1 MNCIFMR
8 VFIAF
13 GTLFY
18 STFRTQF
25 SRKPT
30 SRTSYFKF
38 YSDAILKTSN
48 DNIKG
53 NEWQS
58 VGRFSNV
65 SMFLGGVLKAC
76 HVGNWACDPGPA
88 MDVRYPLGEG
98 TLPNM
103 SVYLPFCQSYFGK
116 AYLSYFMKLYLS
128 LSTTKY
134 AYKNVFHFLT
144 FAHKC
149 IFLKYLGNL
158 NTCLFHH
165 TSGYNK

>member
-13 GTLFY
+13 GTLIY
-18 STFRTQF
+18 STFRSQF

-65 SMFLGGVLKAC
+65 SMFLGGVHKAC
-76 HVGNWACDPGPA
+76 HVGN
-88 MDVRYPLGEG
+88 
-98 TLPNM
+98 
-103 SVYLPFCQSYFGK
+103 
-116 AYLSYFMKLYLS
+116 
-128 LSTTKY
+128 
-134 AYKNVFHFLT
+134 
-144 FAHKC
+144 
-149 IFLKYLGNL
+149 
-158 NTCLFHH
+158 
-165 TSGYNK
+165 